1 MVKEVLAKEVMEK
14 EDTEDTAKKI
24 MAKEPERTMG
34 KAKARERDLK
44 QAKHMEKANESRKAE
59 LWH

>member
-1 MVKEVLAKEVMEK
+1 MAKEVMEK
-14 EDTEDTAKKI
+14 EDTEDTAKEI

-44 QAKHMEKANESRKAE
+44 QAKHMEKAKESRKAE
-59 LWH
+59 LRH